1 MSCFFKQQLF
11 HGLWLSGSLC
21 LFPLSTTS
29 QAQSQTIP
37 DRTLPNNTVVI
48 PNGNTKIIEGGTK
61 SGSNLFHSFQEFSV
75 PTGQEAYFNNALDI
89 QNILSRVTGGNISNI
104 DGTLRANGTA
114 NLFFINP
121 NGIIFG
127 PNAQLNI
134 GGSFIGSTASS
145 IKFADG
151 MEFST
156 TNSQVPPL
164 LTINVPMGLQFG
176 SNPGKIVNQSQA
188 VGHTGLQVLPGQ
200 TLVLVGGDVILNGG
214 NLTAPQGSIE
224 LGSVASSGFVSL
236 TPSYVEGSGGFALGY
251 DGIENFGTIQL
262 SGTATVNTSGSG
274 GGTIRV
280 RGGQIELTEKSK
292 LVAETFDNLNGGGID
307 IQATQL
313 VGLKE
318 GAFVSTST
326 FGSGAGGSLAVRADT
341 VELSGTNPLE
351 TSRQLIA
358 RTFNPFNLKD
368 GLFSLSGGS
377 GAAGDLTIDASR
389 LIMQNGANVL
399 TTALANGAGGNLTVR
414 ASELAELSN
423 GSILVTGTAG
433 TGNAGNFAITTK
445 QLKVLDGTA
454 LSTTPGDTST
464 GRGGNLTVTADSVE
478 LRRTPAGAAVPD
490 GLFTTS
496 LGAGDAGDLTVA
508 TGQLIVTDGAQISA
522 ASAGRGGG
530 GNLTVTA
537 DSLELS
543 GTSADGRF
551 LGGVYTSSSLLTLS
565 GQQGTASAGE
575 LKITT
580 RRLSVRDGAQISA
593 ATGSKGSAGNLS
605 IQASESV
612 TVSGFGTSV
621 DPAVESVS
629 FGIIGD
635 GIVPSAI
642 EANTSGAGGAGD
654 LKIQTQRLIVRDG
667 AEIGVRATASGAA
680 GNLDVKADSVLL
692 DNQGAISA
700 ATVTG
705 TGGNIRLQAS
715 DIQLRRNSQI
725 TTNTSNSDGGNIT
738 IDTDTLVALENS
750 DITANAQQG
759 RGGRVSITAQGV
771 FGTEFRDELTP
782 ESDITATS
790 NLGAQ
795 FNGIV
800 TINIQGIDLNRGL
813 VQLPENFTDPS
824 RQIVT
829 DCAANKGN
837 RFVVIG
843 RGGLPEDPSQILR
856 GRTVWQDLRPLE
868 RRGGE
873 GEREREGDFLNSN
886 LGRGT
891 NLQPQTGRTP
901 DGLMSRD
908 SYPKGYENA
917 NTPSLQKPNPQTPMV
932 EATGWVINAKGQVE
946 LVTHA
951 PELTP
956 QTPWYT
962 PADCHT
968 LNSHNSTHT
977 TLPRSPSLSRAS
989 VQ

>member
-11 HGLWLSGSLC
+11 HALWLSGSLC
-21 LFPLSTTS
+21 LFLLSTTS

-48 PNGNTKIIEGGTK
+48 PNGNTRIIEGGTR

-164 LTINVPMGLQFG
+164 LTINVPIGLQFG

-200 TLVLVGGDVILNGG
+200 TLVLLGGDVILNGG
-214 NLTAPQGSIE
+214 NLTAPQGWIE

-236 TPSYVEGSGGFALGY
+236 TPSYVEGLGGFALGY

-262 SGTATVNTSGSG
+262 SGAATVNTSGSG

-280 RGGQIELTEKSK
+280 RGGQVELTEESK

-307 IQATQL
+307 IQATQF
-313 VGLKE
+313 GLKE

-377 GAAGDLTIDASR
+377 GAAGDLTIDANR

-508 TGQLIVTDGAQISA
+508 TGQLIVTDGAQIST
-522 ASAGRGGG
+522 ASAGRGRG

-565 GQQGTASAGE
+565 GQQGSASAGE
-575 LKITT
+575 LTINT
-580 RRLSVRDGAQISA
+580 RQLSVQDGAQISA
-593 ATGSKGSAGNLS
+593 ATGSQGSAGSLS

-654 LKIQTQRLIVRDG
+654 LKIKTHRLIVQDG

-680 GNLDVKADSVLL
+680 GNLDVKADSILL

-759 RGGRVSITAQGV
+759 RGGRVSISAQGV

-813 VQLPENFTDPS
+813 VQLPENFTDSS

-873 GEREREGDFLNSN
+873 GERGRGGDFLNSN

-901 DGLMSRD
+901 VGLMSRD

-917 NTPSLQKPNPQTPMV
+917 NTPSLQKPNPQPPMV

-968 LNSHNSTHT
+968 LNSQNSSQT
-977 TLPRSPSLSRAS
+977 TLPRSPSPSRAS